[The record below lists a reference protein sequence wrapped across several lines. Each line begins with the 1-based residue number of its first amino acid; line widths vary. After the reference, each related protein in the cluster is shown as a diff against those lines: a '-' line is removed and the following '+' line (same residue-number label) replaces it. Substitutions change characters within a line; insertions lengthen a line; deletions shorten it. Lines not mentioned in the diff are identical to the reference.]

1 MFKDGREYKFDS
13 KMIKIF
19 DTKMNEDN
27 HIDPN
32 IITNFPINKP
42 LKFSEDLMKKAIKYG
57 LVILISY
64 RGNEDNW
71 RGGRERTIQP
81 MVLGVNRNTKNML
94 IRGWHLDG
102 WSVSQRTE
110 TKKVWRLFK
119 TENIL
124 SMTFT
129 GNFFRLPPIGYKMN
143 DRTMSEKII
152 AKADFNEIRR
162 NQDTLLKNG
171 KIQSEDDT
179 TIAQKTGGIIT
190 IELTN
195 TGSVLDLKTP
205 YKNNIINKNNLD
217 VVRFSNDDSVKKL
230 KFSLLKSIFGN
241 KYIMVVGA
249 IGTVNKTIKVND
261 GKNLLGN
268 YKCIKSFLG
277 NDLSKNKIINGKS
290 IFDLYVFNRKL

>member
-27 HIDPN
+27 QIDPN

-64 RGNEDNW
+64 RGNEDKW

-119 TENIL
+119 TENIV

-143 DRTMSEKII
+143 DRIMSEKII

-217 VVRFSNDDSVKKL
+217 IVRFSNDESVKKL

>member
-27 HIDPN
+27 QIDPN

-64 RGNEDNW
+64 RGNEDKW

-119 TENIL
+119 TENIV

-143 DRTMSEKII
+143 DRIMSEKII

-217 VVRFSNDDSVKKL
+217 VVRFINDDSVKKL